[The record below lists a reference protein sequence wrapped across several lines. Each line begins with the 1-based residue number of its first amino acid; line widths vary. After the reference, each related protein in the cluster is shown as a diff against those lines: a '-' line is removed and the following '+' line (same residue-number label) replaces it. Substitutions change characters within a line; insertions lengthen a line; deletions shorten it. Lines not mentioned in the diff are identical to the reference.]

1 MAAAASTGSP
11 SLPGFSR
18 SPTEF
23 PSLVSFFWCCCSC
36 FDWPSAR
43 PRTLPL
49 AIGRRWLLVA
59 ENESIGAVLVTQTL
73 HGASQNETFFLAL
86 QRNRLRYRRP
96 FNERF
101 ASPVEDAR
109 VRHWR
114 ASVKLPSFNRV
125 LPDEIHFPGC
135 NGQTEK
141 GSSIADRN
149 GANQWKSNTNQ
160 HAGTRNNTAPFGAVK
175 WIAAVSV
182 AVGSNGFGDRKF
194 FFFENANVRPFRFLF
209 FTKTKPTRTQS
220 RRPNDP
226 QPSPPCA
233 AFEFRGCLAA
243 LALDGGV
250 RGPAGVSERH
260 STSAVMMMM
269 PSGRVSYLAEG

>member
-1 MAAAASTGSP
+1 M
-11 SLPGFSR
+11 
-18 SPTEF
+18 
-23 PSLVSFFWCCCSC
+23 VSFFWCCCSC

-114 ASVKLPSFNRV
+114 ASVKLPSFYRV
-125 LPDEIHFPGC
+125 LPGEIHFPGC
-135 NGQTEK
+135 NGQIEK

-194 FFFENANVRPFRFLF
+194 FFF
-209 FTKTKPTRTQS
+209 
-220 RRPNDP
+220 
-226 QPSPPCA
+226 
-233 AFEFRGCLAA
+233 
-243 LALDGGV
+243 
-250 RGPAGVSERH
+250 
-260 STSAVMMMM
+260 
-269 PSGRVSYLAEG
+269 